1 MPRILVPIDDSTTC
15 RKTIEQIIEHR
26 ARFPEN
32 LTLLHVIDDQL
43 AYRMIP
49 DFQID
54 MIRENATKAGEA
66 LLARKSE
73 MLASAGF
80 GVTTLL
86 KTGAPRQIIPQIANE
101 QSFELLVIGRHAG
114 GGEIR
119 DVLFGSVA
127 NYVLHNVSCPVL
139 LF

>member
-1 MPRILVPIDDSTTC
+1 MPKILVPIDDSTTS
-15 RKTIEQIIEHR
+15 RNTIDKIIEHR
-26 ARFPEN
+26 ARFPAR

-43 AYRMIP
+43 AWRMIP
-49 DFQID
+49 DFQIE
-54 MIRENATKAGEA
+54 MVRENAMKAGET
-66 LLARKSE
+66 LLGRKAAKLE
-73 MLASAGF
+73 AAGF
-80 GVTTLL
+80 NVTRLL
-86 KTGAPRQIIPQIANE
+86 KTGPPRQVIPQLANE
-101 QSFELLVIGRHAG
+101 DGYELLVIGRHAG

>member
-26 ARFPEN
+26 QRFPEN

-43 AYRMIP
+43 AWRMIP
-49 DFQID
+49 DFQIE

-73 MLASAGF
+73 KLTTAGF
-80 GVTTLL
+80 KVKTLL
-86 KTGAPRQIIPQIANE
+86 EIGAPRQIIPQIANDYGY
-101 QSFELLVIGRHAG
+101 ELLVIGRHAG